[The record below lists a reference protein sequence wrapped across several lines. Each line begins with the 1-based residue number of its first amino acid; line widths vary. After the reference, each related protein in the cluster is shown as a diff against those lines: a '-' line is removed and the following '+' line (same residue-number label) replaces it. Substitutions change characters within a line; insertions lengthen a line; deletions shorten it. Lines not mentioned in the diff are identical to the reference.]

1 MIKNKYYNK
10 YNKYKNKYINLKNKL
25 TGGTDYNSFSPKIT
39 SGNWEVVWKMEE
51 ELYKSYIIDNSTLN
65 VFNKQDL
72 IAVINVQNITDD
84 YSTKPDLITFISPS
98 GWHEEWHENTLK
110 LLQIRTIER
119 IIGMKK
125 STEMKESIVELKE
138 SNDGKQVEKHIG
150 PKYRD
155 SYDPQI
161 FIDILKENNIDS
173 GIGKE
178 AEIKEINTQLNSWY
192 EKINSNEK
200 GPSPNYV
207 SFDMINKYIQASC
220 DKLKKNL
227 DTSVETILL
236 IPFVNSF
243 PAGMLMK
250 SNFYFSLLYLKKLK
264 EMDIDVSN
272 VVLFM
277 STGSINK
284 FFDKNK
290 NVYNILLCDDGSY
303 SGAQLKQT
311 LREIYNYK
319 GILNNINKIHV
330 CLPFC
335 VKSCIN
341 YVPNKLVG
349 FRDDQQKQKIELDTS
364 QSNNKNKINLIDNSK
379 FESNS
384 DSDLNQKNEIVKLID
399 KKYNDIRLLFGN
411 IIVFHIGAQNF
422 NQDLNTWFY
431 HKIPDFMSFYP
442 NFRKEN
448 HNFDF
453 EQNPPYKIKWEFC
466 KQVIDINIL
475 NEVTNPNE
483 YIYSLCNKE
492 FKFKEKRNRGR
503 NTIEEFPDDY
513 EPKTEIAKYVINLE
527 KLDNFY
533 YDQYKSK

>member
-1 MIKNKYYNK
+1 MSKNIYYNK
-10 YNKYKNKYINLKNKL
+10 YNKYKNKYVNLKNKL

-39 SGNWEVVWKMEE
+39 SGNWEVVWNMAEE
-51 ELYKSYIIDNSTLN
+51 FYSSYVIDNSTLDI
-65 VFNKQDL
+65 FNSPKL
-72 IAVINVQNITDD
+72 IAVINVQNLTED
-84 YSTKPDLITFISPS
+84 YLAKPDLITFFSPS

-110 LLQIRTIER
+110 LLQVRTIER

-125 STEMKESIVELKE
+125 STEMKKSIIELME
-138 SNDGKQVEKHIG
+138 SNDGKLVGKQPV
-150 PKYRD
+150 PKYRN

-161 FIDILKENNIDS
+161 FIDILEENNIDN
-173 GIGKE
+173 GTNKE
-178 AEIKEINTQLNSWY
+178 GEIKAQVNYWY
-192 EKINSNEK
+192 ENIDSNNK
-200 GPSPNYV
+200 GPPPNYV
-207 SFDMINKYIQASC
+207 SFDMINKYIQISC

-236 IPFVNSF
+236 IPFVNSY
-243 PAGMLMK
+243 PLGLLTK

-264 EMDIDVSN
+264 EMEIDVSN

-277 STGSINK
+277 STSAINK
-284 FFDKNK
+284 FFNENK

-303 SGAQLKQT
+303 SGTQLKQT
-311 LREIYNYK
+311 LLEIYKYNN
-319 GILNNINKIHV
+319 ILNNINKIHV

-335 VKSCIN
+335 VKLCIN

-349 FRDDQQKQKIELDTS
+349 FRDDQQKQKIELNNS
-364 QSNNKNKINLIDNSK
+364 QSNNKNKIKLIDYSK
-379 FESNS
+379 FKSNS
-384 DSDLNQKNEIVKLID
+384 DSDLSQKNKIVNLID
-399 KKYNDIRLLFGN
+399 KYYNDIRLLFGN

-422 NQDLNTWFY
+422 NQDFNTWFY

-442 NFRKEN
+442 NLRNE
-448 HNFDF
+448 HSTFDF
-453 EQNPPYKIKWEFC
+453 EPNPPYKIKWEFC
-466 KQVIDINIL
+466 KEVIDINIL

-492 FKFKEKRNRGR
+492 FKFKEERNRGR
-503 NTIEEFPDDY
+503 NTTEEFPDDY

-533 YDQYKSK
+533 YNKYNE

>member
-51 ELYKSYIIDNSTLN
+51 ELYKSYVIDNSTLDI
-65 VFNKQDL
+65 FNNPKL
-72 IAVINVQNITDD
+72 IAVINVQNLTED
-84 YSTKPDLITFISPS
+84 YLAKPDLITFFSPS

-110 LLQIRTIER
+110 LLQVRTIER

-138 SNDGKQVEKHIG
+138 SNDGKLEEKQSV

-161 FIDILKENNIDS
+161 FIDILEENNIDN
-173 GIGKE
+173 GTNKE
-178 AEIKEINTQLNSWY
+178 GEIKAQLNSWY
-192 EKINSNEK
+192 ENIDSNNK
-200 GPSPNYV
+200 GPPPNYV
-207 SFDMINKYIQASC
+207 SFDKINEYIQNSC
-220 DKLKKNL
+220 NRLKDNL

-243 PAGMLMK
+243 PLGLLRK

-264 EMDIDVSN
+264 EMGIDVSN

-277 STGSINK
+277 STSSINK
-284 FFDKNK
+284 FFNENE

-303 SGAQLKQT
+303 SGVQLEQT

-341 YVPNKLVG
+341 YVPNKLVD
-349 FRDDQQKQKIELDTS
+349 FRDYQQKQKIELNNS
-364 QSNNKNKINLIDNSK
+364 QSNNKNKIKLIDNSK
-379 FESNS
+379 FKSNS
-384 DSDLNQKNEIVKLID
+384 DSDLLQKKKIVELID
-399 KKYNDIRLLFGN
+399 ENYNDIRLLFGN

-422 NQDLNTWFY
+422 NQNLNTWFY
-431 HKIPDFMSFYP
+431 HKIPDFKSFYP
-442 NFRKEN
+442 NLRNEYSTFG
-448 HNFDF
+448 FDH
-453 EQNPPYKIKWEFC
+453 NPPYKIKWEFC
-466 KQVIDINIL
+466 KEVIDRNIL

-492 FKFKEKRNRGR
+492 FKFKRKKNSGR
-503 NTIEEFPDDY
+503 PIIEDFPDNY
-513 EPKTEIAKYVINLE
+513 EPKTKIAQYIINLE
-527 KLDNFY
+527 KLENDFY
-533 YDQYKSK
+533 NQYMSK